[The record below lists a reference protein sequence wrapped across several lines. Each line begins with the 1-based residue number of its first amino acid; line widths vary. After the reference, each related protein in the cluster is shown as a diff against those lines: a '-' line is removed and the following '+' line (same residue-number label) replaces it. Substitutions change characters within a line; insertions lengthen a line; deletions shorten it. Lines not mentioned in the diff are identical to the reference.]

1 MNTII
6 SKTPYGETELYT
18 IGQGPKLLVLHGG
31 PGFTHNY
38 LVEPL
43 KDLSSNYTLIF
54 YNQPSFD
61 DAKKS
66 GEKFTPSY
74 IYRHFRWLSHHL
86 SEKEEP
92 INIIAHSWGCLVF
105 LASQA
110 DKNLSNEPICRFD
123 KTLLINPVPVTAKKF
138 SLTSQN
144 LIKRLSFMDRLKLTY
159 WTISKKEGSEIMKAL
174 LPFYVNDPSTIPEED
189 MPLDKQS
196 YLKLIAQLK
205 KFDYSKS
212 LPNIPHLKL
221 LCCEQDFISF
231 DLLDDLTQ
239 TYPVIETIKNSGHY
253 PFWEKKT
260 EFNRIIHSF
269 F

>member
-1 MNTII
+1 MLTKTI
-6 SKTPYGETELYT
+6 KTPFGETELN
-18 IGQGPKLLVLHGG
+18 IKGQGPKLLVLHGG

-54 YNQPSFD
+54 YNQPSLT
-61 DAKKS
+61 DAQKS
-66 GEKFTPSY
+66 GEKFTPNY

-86 SEKEEP
+86 SETEEP
-92 INIIAHSWGCLVF
+92 INIIAHSWGSLVF

-110 DKNLSNEPICRFD
+110 GPNLSNEPTCTFD

-144 LIKRLSFMDRLKLTY
+144 LIKRLSLMDRLKLTY

-174 LPFYVNDPSTIPEED
+174 LPFYVNDPSTIPVEE

-196 YLKLIAQLK
+196 YLKLIPQLK
-205 KFDYSKS
+205 KFDYSQS
-212 LPNIPHLKL
+212 LPNIPNLKL
-221 LCCEQDFISF
+221 LCCEQDFISL
-231 DLLDDLTQ
+231 DLLDDLTK
-239 TYPVIETIKNSGHY
+239 TYPEIETIKNCGHY
-253 PFWEKKT
+253 PFWEKRT
-260 EFNRIIHSF
+260 EFNRIIQNF